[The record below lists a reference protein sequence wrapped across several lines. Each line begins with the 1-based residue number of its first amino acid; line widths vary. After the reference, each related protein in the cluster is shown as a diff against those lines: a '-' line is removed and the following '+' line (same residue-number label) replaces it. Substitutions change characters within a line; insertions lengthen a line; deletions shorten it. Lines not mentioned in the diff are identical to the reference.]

1 MTIFR
6 CWAALTL
13 GAFPLLACSG
23 RAVDVD
29 AAITARGIQAHTSV
43 LAHDSLEGRGTGQA
57 GYRRAAEYV
66 ASEFRKMRLAPG
78 APDQTYFQHVPLREA
93 WLDRAAVTV
102 IRGGR
107 RTALEAG
114 TDFIAGGSVTDSV
127 SAVEGPVVFVG
138 YGVTAPAFQHDDY
151 AGVDVR
157 GKIVAVLRGAPAS
170 FPANPRAHYSG
181 AEKARTAAARGAVGM
196 VTLWTEEAER
206 VRPWAVMRRFANRSG
221 MAWLDTPGG
230 EPGDAAGPAG
240 SATLSPAQSA
250 ALFTGAP
257 VSWSQ
262 ALAAVEQGRAR
273 PVELP
278 VRIGIERT
286 TRHREIAEPNVIGVL
301 RGSDP
306 ALRDEYVV
314 FTAHLDHDGIGEP
327 VNGDSIY
334 NGAIDNA
341 TGVAA
346 LLEVARA
353 FASGPAPRRSLIFIA
368 TAAEEKG
375 LLGAGYFAAHPTVP
389 IESIVANLNLDG
401 NHVLF
406 PTRSIIAMGAEHSTL
421 AGAAGA
427 AARATGLELETDLM
441 PEQAFFIRSDQY
453 PFVRKGVPALFFV
466 NGSRSTDPAVDGGA
480 ALGRWLATVYHT
492 PKDDLDQPADWEAGA
507 RYARVVYRVGQLVA
521 NEDARPGWNPGD
533 FFGEAFGSRPPAAR

>member
-1 MTIFR
+1 
-6 CWAALTL
+6 
-13 GAFPLLACSG
+13 
-23 RAVDVD
+23 
-29 AAITARGIQAHTSV
+29 
-43 LAHDSLEGRGTGQA
+43 
-57 GYRRAAEYV
+57 
-66 ASEFRKMRLAPG
+66 
-78 APDQTYFQHVPLREA
+78 
-93 WLDRAAVTV
+93 
-102 IRGGR
+102 
-107 RTALEAG
+107 
-114 TDFIAGGSVTDSV
+114 
-127 SAVEGPVVFVG
+127 
-138 YGVTAPAFQHDDY
+138 
-151 AGVDVR
+151 
-157 GKIVAVLRGAPAS
+157 
-170 FPANPRAHYSG
+170 
-181 AEKARTAAARGAVGM
+181 
-196 VTLWTEEAER
+196 
-206 VRPWAVMRRFANRSG
+206 MRRFANRSG
-221 MAWLDTPGG
+221 MAWLNAPGG
-230 EPGDAAGPAG
+230 EPGDPAGPAG

-250 ALFTGAP
+250 ALFAGAP
-257 VSWSQ
+257 ASWSE

-278 VRIGIERT
+278 VRIRIERN

-306 ALRDEYVV
+306 VLRDEYVV

-389 IESIVANLNLDG
+389 IAPIVANLNLDG

-421 AGAAGA
+421 AAAAGA

-466 NGSRSTDPAVDGGA
+466 NGSRSADPAVDGGA
-480 ALGRWLATVYHT
+480 
-492 PKDDLDQPADWEAGA
+492 
-507 RYARVVYRVGQLVA
+507 
-521 NEDARPGWNPGD
+521 
-533 FFGEAFGSRPPAAR
+533 SRPPAAR